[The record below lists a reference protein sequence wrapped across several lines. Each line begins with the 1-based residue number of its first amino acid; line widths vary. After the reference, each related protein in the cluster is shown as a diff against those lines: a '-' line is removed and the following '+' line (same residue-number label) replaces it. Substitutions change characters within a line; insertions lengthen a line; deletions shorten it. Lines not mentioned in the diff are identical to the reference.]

1 LKACNGIG
9 LSNDHSKVAA
19 VSVSF
24 LNCSVEVKY
33 EGIFQGL
40 VLTGLPLANIS

>member
-9 LSNDHSKVAA
+9 LCNVHSKVVV

-24 LNCSVEVKY
+24 LNCSEDVKY

-40 VLTGLPLANIS
+40 VFTKLPLANIS